1 MPPHPTGNGD
11 PIATRCH
18 SGPAS
23 RAALHRCLRRKRLRA
38 AAAKVA
44 ADPAVKQ
51 VIARAGSPI
60 EYLDAP
66 EFQTYWNADAAQM
79 TKAVRAVGKV
89 E

>member
-1 MPPHPTGNGD
+1 MHRDGD
-11 PIATRCH
+11 DIDR
-18 SGPAS
+18 
-23 RAALHRCLRRKRLRA
+23 RLRA

-44 ADPAVKQ
+44 ADPAVLQ
-51 VIARAGSPI
+51 IIAKAGSPI

-66 EFQTYWNADAAQM
+66 EFQTYRDADAAEM